1 MNPTVENPALQK
13 SLMDVPVQVDVV
25 IGEARMSMDELLS
38 LDSGDVV
45 ELTAA
50 TADLIDIY
58 VSDRLLARG
67 KLVVADGEL
76 GVTLTEIID
85 ERTVS

>member
-38 LDSGDVV
+38 LEAGDVV
-45 ELTAA
+45 ELGKA